1 MGHGKMIRVFAGT
14 GTGTDDYE
22 AEITLEHSLKKN
34 SSEEVE
40 VVFMRNNKDPD
51 NFFGNFNQ
59 KGWFTPFTGLRWA
72 ISEYCNFEGRAIYMD
87 TDQVNFRDISEL
99 YNMDLHGKPFG
110 CRYNRLCVMVFD
122 NEKMKDKVPS
132 VSKQKKMAGNYTAQ
146 IYWTFLGQAAH
157 FDDRWNCLDGEGRK
171 PEDIYHLH
179 FTDVPTQP
187 WQPQWAK
194 DKGHK
199 HRPHPRK
206 DLVEIWKQYRD
217 EALANIN

>member
-1 MGHGKMIRVFAGT
+1 
-14 GTGTDDYE
+14 
-22 AEITLEHSLKKN
+22 LKKN

-40 VVFMRNNKDPD
+40 VIFMRNDKDPD

-132 VSKQKKMAGNYTAQ
+132 VSKQRKMSGNYTAQ
-146 IYWTFLGQAAH
+146 VYWTFLGQAAH

-171 PEDIYHLH
+171 PEDIFVADLCS
-179 FTDVPTQP
+179 
-187 WQPQWAK
+187 K
-194 DKGHK
+194 CHK
-199 HRPHPRK
+199 SFDNYEVSDAESRTFRRIDHSEQFQHYI
-206 DLVEIWKQYRD
+206 LVTIKRRIQQG
-217 EALANIN
+217 LIQIK

>member
-1 MGHGKMIRVFAGT
+1 MIRVFAGT

-40 VVFMRNNKDPD
+40 VIFMRNDKDPD

-99 YNMDLHGKPFG
+99 YNICLL
-110 CRYNRLCVMVFD
+110 YTS
-122 NEKMKDKVPS
+122 PS
-132 VSKQKKMAGNYTAQ
+132 
-146 IYWTFLGQAAH
+146 
-157 FDDRWNCLDGEGRK
+157 
-171 PEDIYHLH
+171 
-179 FTDVPTQP
+179 
-187 WQPQWAK
+187 
-194 DKGHK
+194 
-199 HRPHPRK
+199 PR
-206 DLVEIWKQYRD
+206 DS
-217 EALANIN
+217 

>member
-1 MGHGKMIRVFAGT
+1 MIRVFAGT

-22 AEITLEHSLKKN
+22 AEIRLEHSQKKN

-40 VVFMRNNKDPD
+40 VIFMRNDKDPD

-110 CRYNRLCVMVFD
+110 
-122 NEKMKDKVPS
+122 
-132 VSKQKKMAGNYTAQ
+132 
-146 IYWTFLGQAAH
+146 
-157 FDDRWNCLDGEGRK
+157 
-171 PEDIYHLH
+171 
-179 FTDVPTQP
+179 
-187 WQPQWAK
+187 
-194 DKGHK
+194 
-199 HRPHPRK
+199 
-206 DLVEIWKQYRD
+206 
-217 EALANIN
+217 